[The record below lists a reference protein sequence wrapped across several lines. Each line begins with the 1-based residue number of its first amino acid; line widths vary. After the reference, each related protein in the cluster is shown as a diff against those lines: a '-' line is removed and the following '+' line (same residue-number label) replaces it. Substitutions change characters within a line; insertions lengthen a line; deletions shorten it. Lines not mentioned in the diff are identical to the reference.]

1 MEAIGKIS
9 QFLRGSLWLLVTTV
23 IAAGPDSTDK
33 IGNVDRSRIGETL
46 LRHEVRMMEECVYPY
61 ATVDAR
67 WLPTVTISAMGR
79 VFHVRP
85 AAIRRFRWGYSMAP
99 KRHVLEESVWY
110 TIWHQSE
117 SDSDIVHRTTLRV
130 DTCDRVIEACDW

>member
-9 QFLRGSLWLLVTTV
+9 KFLRGSLWLLVATV
-23 IAAGPDSTDK
+23 ITAGPDSIDK

-99 KRHVLEESVWY
+99 ERHVLEESVWY

-117 SDSDIVHRTTLRV
+117 NDSAIVHRTTLRV
-130 DTCDRVIEACDW
+130 DTCDRVIEACEW

>member
-1 MEAIGKIS
+1 MVPIGKTS
-9 QFLRGSLWLLVTTV
+9 QFMRSVLCLLV
-23 IAAGPDSTDK
+23 AAVVASGSVWADK
-33 IGNVDRSRIGETL
+33 ARDVDRSRAGQLL
-46 LRHEVRMMEECVYPY
+46 LRHEVRMMEEYVYPY

-79 VFHVRP
+79 AFHVRP

-99 KRHVLEESVWY
+99 KGHGLEQSVWY

-117 SDSDIVHRTTLRV
+117 SDPALVRRTTLRV
-130 DTCDRVIEACDW
+130 DARGRVIEAREW

>member
-1 MEAIGKIS
+1 MEPIGKIS
-9 QFLRGSLWLLVTTV
+9 QVWRSGRWLLVAAV
-23 IAAGPDSTDK
+23 VAAGAGWADK
-33 IGNVDRSRIGETL
+33 IEDVDRRRAGETL
-46 LRHEVRMMEECVYPY
+46 LQHEVQMMEEYVYPY

-79 VFHVRP
+79 AFHVRP

-99 KRHVLEESVWY
+99 KGHGLEQSVWY

-117 SDSDIVHRTTLRV
+117 SDPALVRRTTLRA
-130 DTCDRVIEACDW
+130 DARGRVIEAREW